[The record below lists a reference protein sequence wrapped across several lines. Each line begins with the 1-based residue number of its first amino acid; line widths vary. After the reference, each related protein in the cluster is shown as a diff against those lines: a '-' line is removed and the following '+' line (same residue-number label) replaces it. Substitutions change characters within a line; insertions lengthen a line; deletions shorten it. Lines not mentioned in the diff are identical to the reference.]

1 MTTST
6 ISEHIEISP
15 DKCGGRPC
23 IAGTRIRVQDIY
35 VWHELQG
42 QSPEEIVTDFKQL
55 TLADVHA
62 ALAYY
67 HDYRADIEAEVAA
80 ERAEADQLKLRNHP
94 VMSVLFFPRRIDL
107 YAAWA

>member
-1 MTTST
+1 MHQTTAN
-6 ISEHIEISP
+6 HIESSP
-15 DKCGGRPC
+15 EKCGGRPC

-42 QSPEEIVTDFKQL
+42 QSPEEIITDFKQL

-67 HDYRADIEAEVAA
+67 HDHREVIEAEVRA
-80 ERAEADQLKLRNHP
+80 ERAEADQMKLSHP
-94 VMSVLFFPRRIDL
+94 SKLQQKLTGQDANARSISS
-107 YAAWA
+107 

>member
-1 MTTST
+1 MTPV
-6 ISEHIEISP
+6 IAEHIEVNP
-15 DKCGGRPC
+15 QRCGGRPC

-42 QSPEEIVTDFKQL
+42 RSPEEIVTDFKQL

-67 HDYRADIEAEVAA
+67 HDHREEIEAEIQA
-80 ERAEADQLKLRNHP
+80 ERVEADKFKLTHPSKLQLKLLGQNANVP
-94 VMSVLFFPRRIDL
+94 PISS
-107 YAAWA
+107 